1 MMKKEI
7 MIIAGP
13 TAVGKTGLS
22 LELAKRLRGE
32 VISADSMQ
40 IYKGMDIGTAKIP
53 PEEREGIAHHL
64 LDCLSPLE
72 ECNIIRF
79 SHLARGAIESIHK
92 RGRLPILTGGTGFY
106 IQAVLYDIAFAR
118 EEGSGIR
125 RTLEEEA
132 QREGPQKMHERL
144 ALLDP
149 ASALAIH
156 PNNKKRVIRA
166 IEYALLNRERI
177 SEHNASLRQ
186 KTSPYRFKYVVLT
199 MDRKRLYERIN
210 QRVEDMLRTGLVEEV
225 KALCALG
232 CREGMTS
239 MQGIG
244 YRQVLGFLQGQYDK
258 AEMEEKIK
266 RATRQFAKRQLTLF
280 KRERDAV

>member
-1 MMKKEI
+1 
-7 MIIAGP
+7 
-13 TAVGKTGLS
+13 
-22 LELAKRLRGE
+22 
-32 VISADSMQ
+32 
-40 IYKGMDIGTAKIP
+40 
-53 PEEREGIAHHL
+53 
-64 LDCLSPLE
+64 
-72 ECNIIRF
+72 
-79 SHLARGAIESIHK
+79 
-92 RGRLPILTGGTGFY
+92 
-106 IQAVLYDIAFAR
+106 
-118 EEGSGIR
+118 
-125 RTLEEEA
+125 
-132 QREGPQKMHERL
+132 MHERL

-266 RATRQFAKRQLTLF
+266 RATRHFAKRQLTWF
-280 KRERDAV
+280 KRERDAVWFDVESMSVYMSLLISSALMIWRFVGMVTSILWSSFCTLRVTRTSVSS